1 MPLPEL
7 AEILLLELEKINSM
21 DVNLRVEAKQHWDDK
36 FNIYLERK
44 RLDTTKNQHQNLKI
58 RAIK

>member
-1 MPLPEL
+1 MPEL
-7 AEILLLELEKINSM
+7 AEMLLLELEKINGM
-21 DVNLRVEAKQHWDDK
+21 DISLRVDAKQHWDEK

-44 RLDTTKNQHQNLKI
+44 RLDDSKNQHFNLKI

>member
-1 MPLPEL
+1 M
-7 AEILLLELEKINSM
+7 LLLELEKINSM
-21 DVNLRVEAKQHWDDK
+21 DISLRVDAKQHWDDK

-44 RLDTTKNQHQNLKI
+44 RLDTSKNQHPNLKI